1 MKLIFFLL
9 PYSTGNCEVL
19 NDPYGAAN
27 GSRDNVRKATGLVYD
42 PLMAEH
48 RNPWD
53 PGMNLETK
61 NYNFFFCVQWS
72 TKHVSNCKG
81 PKLLGWLMVQI
92 LNHHGLPIH
101 ITRPFY
107 ICSHMLAS
115 DTT

>member
-1 MKLIFFLL
+1 MNFFLL

-61 NYNFFFCVQWS
+61 NYIFFCLCTVGAGIPNMFQIAKVQSCW
-72 TKHVSNCKG
+72 
-81 PKLLGWLMVQI
+81 LG
-92 LNHHGLPIH
+92 
-101 ITRPFY
+101 
-107 ICSHMLAS
+107 
-115 DTT
+115 

>member
-1 MKLIFFLL
+1 MNFFLL

-27 GSRDNVRKATGLVYD
+27 GSRDNIRKATGLVYD

-61 NYNFFFCVQWS
+61 KSQFFFCVQWGLEYQTCFKLQRSKAVGLVNGSDSEPPWS
-72 TKHVSNCKG
+72 T
-81 PKLLGWLMVQI
+81 
-92 LNHHGLPIH
+92 
-101 ITRPFY
+101 Y
-107 ICSHMLAS
+107 SHK
-115 DTT
+115 